1 MYYIDPNIFMNW
13 LVGIILGITVLLVA
27 LTLGIGAARK
37 TTRGPL
43 MSYLYM
49 LTILFGAFSAIVVGL
64 GLRGRASANRPW
76 HFFLD
81 MKYQAK
87 YTNQGGS
94 KFFADG
100 RGMRVPPEGTVPFD
114 GTDYAAD
121 AGRHADPSPDFLKA
135 DARYFLGVANPTAK
149 ETQDGVQVPKPPEWK
164 DGQLVEGYYVGRIP
178 DAAVRRA
185 GGWEALIRRGQ
196 QQFNV
201 NCAVCHGASGR
212 GGLADA
218 AYGIV
223 GAYGPSV
230 APANLHTDDV
240 RSNPD
245 GRLFDII
252 TNGVRNMPAYAHQVK
267 VQDRWAVVAYMRVL
281 QYAHLPPAAK

>member
-1 MYYIDPNIFMNW
+1 MYYVDPNVFMNW
-13 LVGIILGITVLLVA
+13 VVGTILGVTALLVV
-27 LTLGIGAARK
+27 LTLGIGAAK
-37 TTRGPL
+37 KKSRGPV

-49 LTILFGAFSAIVVGL
+49 LTALFGTFAAVVVVLGFRGQTSA
-64 GLRGRASANRPW
+64 SRPW

-100 RGMRVPPEGTVPFD
+100 RGMRLPPEGTVPFD

-121 AGRHADPSPDFLKA
+121 AGRHGDPAADFLAA
-135 DARYFLGVANPTAK
+135 DARYFRGVANPTAV
-149 ETQDGVQVPKPPEWK
+149 ETRDGVQVPKPPAWK
-164 DGQLVEGYYVGRIP
+164 DGQLAEGYFVGRIP
-178 DAAVRRA
+178 DEAVRRA
-185 GGWEALIRRGQ
+185 GGWEQLIRRGRH
-196 QQFNV
+196 QFNV
-201 NCAVCHGASGR
+201 SCAVCHGASGR
-212 GGLADA
+212 GGVADA

-240 RSNPD
+240 RAQPD
-245 GRLFDII
+245 GQLFHAI
-252 TNGVRNMPAYAHQVK
+252 TAGVRNMPAYAHQVT
-267 VQDRWAVVAYMRVL
+267 VQDRWAVVAYLRVL
-281 QYAHLPPAAK
+281 QYAHQPPAAK